1 MAPKPHTKASKTS
14 RAVDDFLAQSTIPAG
29 QQQMLEN
36 QKLKKEQLAELTEKY
51 LTLSA
56 PTSLQLNF
64 DALNKSRVIIN
75 IFAGVSS
82 GVFGNAAFSGL
93 LWWLL
98 TNLIGSVLIY
108 LRLVMMGFESNGESK
123 YFKNAFSASTTGMFG
138 NIMTYLLFWIM
149 FYNITHVV

>member
-1 MAPKPHTKASKTS
+1 
-14 RAVDDFLAQSTIPAG
+14 
-29 QQQMLEN
+29 MLEN

-64 DALNKSRVIIN
+64 DSLNKSRVIIN

-82 GVFGNAAFSGL
+82 GIFGNAAMSGL
-93 LWWLL
+93 FWWLL
-98 TNLIGSVLIY
+98 INLIGSIMIY
-108 LRLVMMGFESNGESK
+108 LRIAMLGFESNNESK